1 MPLLYVCSK
10 PKPSK
15 NEFLLAI
22 LRQRGQD
29 IDFEYRLSNDKRNK
43 QFAIPELPEI
53 DKTYNTDE
61 VMPWLFEYILPSE
74 PDSIYVNSIARRN
87 GMSGYNV
94 WDWLREFEPADNTHD
109 FAIFIHETLDDD
121 IERYDTHLP
130 PIDEFGNS
138 KQSTYGDDDFD
149 DGYDFDAFIKANR
162 ERNLAEELGNPL
174 FRDSLSGE
182 DVSQID
188 DWEQWDIEESEEKLE
203 HPVDTDETSDDVNS
217 DDNNGDD
224 DDDEFTFGN
233 VDDNDTTTAEQ
244 QNDSFSNDYDDNED
258 YDDNDD
264 YDDDDDDTYSNPYD
278 SEYDNDDFYGVNT
291 PTAYYGDDDENDDT
305 DNNSDDIFE
314 PKDDP
319 VIIPETNETS
329 TSLSILDIPKQKV
342 APKPKTSRPSIRP
355 RGIIIGKPDKNQ
367 AKTTTIAELEARLA
381 ARKQKGKK

>member
-217 DDNNGDD
+217 DDNNDDD

-278 SEYDNDDFYGVNT
+278 SEYDNDDFYSVNT

-319 VIIPETNETS
+319 VIVPEINETS
-329 TSLSILDIPKQKV
+329 ASLSILDIPKQKV

>member
-53 DKTYNTDE
+53 DKTYGTDE
-61 VMPWLFEYILPSE
+61 IMPWLFEYILPSE
-74 PDSIYVNSIARRN
+74 PDSVYVDSIARRN
-87 GMSGYNV
+87 GMSGYNI
-94 WDWLREFEPADNTHD
+94 WDWLREFEPIDNTHD
-109 FAIFIHETLDDD
+109 FAIFIHETLGDS

-130 PIDEFGNS
+130 PIDEFGSS
-138 KQSTYGDDDFD
+138 KQNAYADDDFD

-174 FRDSLSGE
+174 FKDSLGGE
-182 DVSQID
+182 DVTQID
-188 DWEQWDIEESEEKLE
+188 NWEQWDIEESEEKLE
-203 HPVDTDETSDDVNS
+203 HPIDINETPDDINS
-217 DDNNGDD
+217 DD
-224 DDDEFTFGN
+224 DDDD
-233 VDDNDTTTAEQ
+233 DDNEFIFNTSNTSNTDNPAEQ
-244 QNDSFSNDYDDNED
+244 QNDSFDDYDNDYDDSYYDDNED
-258 YDDNDD
+258 DDYSDTYNSE
-264 YDDDDDDTYSNPYD
+264 YDDDLAASGI
-278 SEYDNDDFYGVNT
+278 S
-291 PTAYYGDDDENDDT
+291 TAYYGEDDETEEN
-305 DNNSDDIFE
+305 NNSDN
-314 PKDDP
+314 P
-319 VIIPETNETS
+319 VIEPITS
-329 TSLSILDIPKQKV
+329 EQPASLSVLDIPKQKPV
-342 APKPKTSRPSIRP
+342 SKPKTSRPSIRP

>member
-53 DKTYNTDE
+53 DKTYGTDE
-61 VMPWLFEYILPSE
+61 IMPWLFEYILPSE
-74 PDSIYVNSIARRN
+74 PDSVYVDSIARRN
-87 GMSGYNV
+87 GMSGYNI
-94 WDWLREFEPADNTHD
+94 WDWLREFEPIDNTHD
-109 FAIFIHETLDDD
+109 FAIFIHETLGDS

-130 PIDEFGNS
+130 PIDEFGSS
-138 KQSTYGDDDFD
+138 KQNAYADDDFD

-174 FRDSLSGE
+174 FKDSLGGE
-182 DVSQID
+182 DVTQID
-188 DWEQWDIEESEEKLE
+188 NWEQWDIEESEEKLE
-203 HPVDTDETSDDVNS
+203 HPIDINETPDDINS
-217 DDNNGDD
+217 DD
-224 DDDEFTFGN
+224 DDDD
-233 VDDNDTTTAEQ
+233 DDNEFIFNTSNTSNTDNPAEQ
-244 QNDSFSNDYDDNED
+244 QNDSFDDYDNDYDDSYYDDNED
-258 YDDNDD
+258 DDYSDTYNSE
-264 YDDDDDDTYSNPYD
+264 YDDDLAASGI
-278 SEYDNDDFYGVNT
+278 S
-291 PTAYYGDDDENDDT
+291 TAYYGEDDETEEN
-305 DNNSDDIFE
+305 NNSDN
-314 PKDDP
+314 P
-319 VIIPETNETS
+319 VIEPITS
-329 TSLSILDIPKQKV
+329 EQPASLSVLDIPKQKPV
-342 APKPKTSRPSIRP
+342 SLSVLDIPKQKLVSKPKTSRPSIRP